1 MEYKLYSHPN
11 TLLKDHLHLVT
22 KIGMARFLQNN
33 IFMEYEALMRVILA
47 FHDLGK
53 ASSYFQGY
61 LLRSEPRSKLTR
73 HSEFSSIWAYLY
85 CSEVLQY
92 DDFEC
97 LAAKI
102 CVGSH
107 HKDLANM
114 DDTLIADLENE
125 DLKQISEAIDYPEIN
140 RILHDLGLQT
150 ELSASLFSSFFEL
163 PPAHKVSR
171 RMRKVKRSL
180 SLKHWLVLNYL
191 FSILI
196 WADKYAAI
204 FEQKPAELEGNIW
217 QTQYLDA
224 FVNKL
229 PAKDNVI
236 GRIRSRAYQELS
248 QNLDVATS
256 LYSVNLPTGAG
267 KTISSLKVAIEL
279 RQLRPELQRIIYC
292 LPFTA
297 IIDQNQKVFENILQ
311 TSGIDPKPEY
321 ILAHHHLAEPAFKKA
336 GKYSIKNG
344 DEYSEDE
351 AIYLVETWD
360 SELIV
365 TTFVQAMA
373 SFLSVKNSSL
383 KRFHRLANSI
393 FILDEV
399 QNIPHYYWYFL
410 KGVLK
415 ELSEQLNC
423 VIILVTATLP
433 MILDASDGMKELA
446 TRKDEWFGALNR
458 ISLDTSNFGHGL
470 KNTIELEDLSKAILT
485 DIEENDK
492 LNRLIIL
499 NTIQSSLD
507 LYELLKDSGE
517 VPESKLLYISSNVIP
532 LQRLQM
538 IRQIKENPGQ
548 GLIIVST
555 QVVEAGVDI
564 DVNVVYRDL
573 APLDSIIQAS
583 GRCNRNDSKQQSTVK
598 IFRLAKNGKAYWS
611 YIYDKTLVHT
621 TLAILEEYPALI
633 PESQIAELTEKYYHR
648 LNEVTSKDT
657 SRCLLNWL
665 TNLGLSKAL
674 NYHPKE
680 YPDAFHLI
688 DDRDMQVVFI
698 EYDERAR
705 ELSEEYHG
713 YLKDEMSDPFER
725 RGKLKDVL
733 RRMGPYMINVQRKLL
748 KTEDP
753 IFRVGNSEMQLYYD
767 LKTGF
772 KREDKQ
778 EDYIF

>member
-1 MEYKLYSHPN
+1 MEYRLYSHPD

-22 KIGMARFLQNN
+22 KIGMDRFLHNN
-33 IFMEYEALMRVILA
+33 IFMEYETLMRVILA
-47 FHDLGK
+47 FHDIGK
-53 ASSYFQGY
+53 ASSHFQGY

-85 CSEVLQY
+85 CSEVLRL

-107 HKDLANM
+107 HKDMENM
-114 DDTLIADLENE
+114 DDALVGNLEDADLEQINE
-125 DLKQISEAIDYPEIN
+125 AVDYQELN
-140 RILHDLGLQT
+140 GVLSDLGIDA
-150 ELSASLFSSFFEL
+150 ELSAALFSKFSSL
-163 PPAHKVSR
+163 KAPLSSMR
-171 RMRKVKRSL
+171 RVKSSL
-180 SLKHWLVLNYL
+180 SLRHWLVLNYL

-204 FEQKPAELEGNIW
+204 FEQEPTGADGDLW
-217 QTQYLDA
+217 QTEYLDT

-236 GRIRSRAYQELS
+236 GRIRSRAYQDLS
-248 QNLDVATS
+248 NSLAESTN

-279 RQLRPELQRIIYC
+279 RRRRPELQRIIYC

-297 IIDQNQKVFENILQ
+297 IIDQNQKVFEDILK
-311 TSGIDPKPEY
+311 TSGIEPKPEY
-321 ILAHHHLAEPAFKKA
+321 ILAHHHLAEPAFKKD
-336 GKYSIKNG
+336 

-351 AIYLVETWD
+351 AIYLVETWE

-373 SFLSVKNSSL
+373 SFLSVKNSTL

-399 QNIPHYYWYFL
+399 QNIPHHYWPFL
-410 KGVLK
+410 KDVLK
-415 ELSEQLNC
+415 ELAEQLNC

-433 MILDASDGMKELA
+433 MILDAGDGMKELA
-446 TRKDEWFGALNR
+446 TQKDEWFRALNR
-458 ISLDTSNFGHGL
+458 ISLDTSNFGHNL
-470 KNTIELEDLSKAILT
+470 KDTIELNDLADAILD
-485 DIEENDK
+485 DIRENDK
-492 LNRLIIL
+492 LNRLVIL

-507 LYELLKDSGE
+507 LYEMLKNSGE

-532 LQRLQM
+532 LHRLQ
-538 IRQIKENPGQ
+538 IIKQIKDNPQQ
-548 GLIIVST
+548 GFVIVST

-583 GRCNRNDSKQQSTVK
+583 GRCNRNDSQQQSIVK
-598 IFRLAKNGKAYWS
+598 IFQLAKDGKAYWS
-611 YIYDKTLVHT
+611 YIYDQTLVHA
-621 TLAILEEYPALI
+621 TLDILGDYSAQI
-633 PESQIAELTEKYYHR
+633 PESQIAELTQKYYLALHKR
-648 LNEVTSKDT
+648 TSKDK
-657 SRCLLNWL
+657 SNDLLSWL
-665 TNLGLSKAL
+665 TRFDLSSAL
-674 NYHPKE
+674 DYHPKAN
-680 YPDAFHLI
+680 PDAFHLI
-688 DDRDMQVVFI
+688 DERPMQAVFVG
-698 EYDERAR
+698 YDERAQ
-705 ELSEEYHG
+705 ELSDEYLS
-713 YLKDEMSDPFER
+713 YLKDEMSDPYER

-733 RRMGPYMINVQRKLL
+733 RRMGPYMISVQCDKL
-748 KTEDP
+748 KTDDP
-753 IFRVGNSEMQLYYD
+753 IFIVGKDSICLYYN

-772 KREDKQ
+772 KREENQ
-778 EDYIF
+778 ADYIF